1 MLSRLS
7 VFTLLGSLVCAA
19 AFGQAP
25 TSGQDPAQLF
35 DKGMN
40 ALVGTGLSPSRNPLI
55 AVDYL
60 RRSADLGYAPAQVV
74 LGSLYHVGKVVA
86 HEPGQALDWYKK
98 AGAQDDPLA
107 EWLAGSL
114 IYSGEGALRDLNEA
128 SAWFRKAAKHGD
140 PFGQYL
146 LGMVELER
154 NNYHEAADWFRK
166 AAMQGLPQAQ
176 QQLGTLLRQGHGVNE
191 DKFEAYIWLLLSF
204 EAGNQSVSSDLQVLE
219 GELGGNQV
227 EQAKNRARNVG
238 IRSALADGCS
248 GWRGEFEVI
257 PTPPP
262 PEMQRYCR
270 E

>member
-1 MLSRLS
+1 MPYRLC
-7 VFTLLGSLVCAA
+7 LLILLVSLVPCAG
-19 AFGQAP
+19 FGQGV
-25 TSGQDPAQLF
+25 TSRPDPVQLF

-40 ALVGTGLSPSRNPLI
+40 ALVGTGLSSNPI
-55 AVDYL
+55 AAVDYL
-60 RRSADLGYAPAQVV
+60 RRSAESGYAPAQVV
-74 LGSLYHVGKVVA
+74 LGSLYQVGRVVPR
-86 HEPGQALDWYKK
+86 EPSQAFDWYKK
-98 AGAQDDPLA
+98 AAQQDDPLA

-114 IYSGEGALRDLNEA
+114 IFSGDGPIRDLNEA
-128 SAWFRKAAKHGD
+128 GAWFRKAANHGD

-154 NNYHEAADWFRK
+154 NNYRPAADWFRK

-176 QQLGTLLRQGHGVNE
+176 QQLGTLLRQGQGVSH

-204 EAGNQSVSSDLQVLE
+204 EAGNQSVSTDLQSLE
-219 GELGGNQV
+219 AELSGTQV
-227 EQAKNRARNVG
+227 EQAKTKARSIG

-248 GWRGEFEVI
+248 GWRGEFQAI

-262 PEMQRYCR
+262 PELQRYCR